1 MINTDRSHLSIPLFT
16 HLLSYPDKQLSGRF
30 EETQQQLQKNLLTQL
45 QNTVGADALSAAS
58 DTTSSASKL
67 LSSGLDMMSQQYND
81 SDLSKSLSESFAAL
95 NPFKPTAKPEKSL
108 PVPVSR
114 SYPAQGAGEKK
125 KGTESSM
132 EALPSQLI
140 SMALQATGLSEDDLL
155 QLMKVGEAM
164 SGMTSMA
171 TDITKGLT
179 SEFIEREMELLTA
192 IMDGKAVEHHLEP
205 SYYKALSAVVD
216 IHRDGETDRE
226 TRLS

>member
-1 MINTDRSHLSIPLFT
+1 M
-16 HLLSYPDKQLSGRF
+16 
-30 EETQQQLQKNLLTQL
+30 
-45 QNTVGADALSAAS
+45 GADALSVAS

-81 SDLSKSLSESFAAL
+81 SDLSKSLSESFAAF
-95 NPFKPTAKPEKSL
+95 NPFRSTAPKTENSPQ
-108 PVPVSR
+108 VPASR
-114 SYPAQGAGEKK
+114 SDASRGSVDTKK
-125 KGTESSM
+125 STESSI

-155 QLMKVGEAM
+155 QLMKVGEAV
-164 SGMTSMA
+164 SGITSMA

-216 IHRDGETDRE
+216 IHRDGESDKQ